1 MGEGELQRE
10 RKRERANSRGT
21 RVAHWMLNRTGC
33 RCREI
38 CSKIAQNS
46 FLLKIRI
53 WPSCSRL
60 LRDWMQM
67 DLQNSVDELLR
78 YFDLSLKA
86 HLLRNEVSAKILQGN
101 TDNLQQFRRNKLLE
115 GEISLLDIFSP
126 LKNGGKSAQVT
137 AKKLDRHQCC
147 ARESF
152 RGKVWGIWRNR

>member
-1 MGEGELQRE
+1 
-10 RKRERANSRGT
+10 
-21 RVAHWMLNRTGC
+21 
-33 RCREI
+33 
-38 CSKIAQNS
+38 
-46 FLLKIRI
+46 
-53 WPSCSRL
+53 
-60 LRDWMQM
+60 MQM

-147 ARESF
+147 ARGSF
-152 RGKVWGIWRNR
+152 EGKVRGIWRNR